1 MKVYT
6 DQHPNAEPGEDSIMI
21 ERQRISGIIPPVA
34 TPLTPEEDLDE
45 PGLRRLI
52 RKLVDAGCH
61 GLFVLGGTGE
71 GVYLTEA
78 VRAQTIEVTVEE
90 AAGRLPVIVDTS
102 DVSVKRAVS
111 RGQQAARLG
120 ADVLISTPPFQRP
133 MEPPEVYDYFVA
145 LAEESGMPT
154 MLYNV
159 PPLTGTHVP
168 VATIVRLAQHQGI
181 VGMKNSAEFT
191 HLAQVAVHTRGT
203 GFRLLC
209 GVELFFLPAMMMG
222 AVGGTLGLANLWPE
236 LCVQAYEVGILG
248 DWKRAQKTQN
258 TLLRFAELAFRLP
271 WVPVVKHALSLI
283 GVCGP
288 TVMRPAR
295 TLSETEQGLVRDW
308 LIEYGLLD

>member
-1 MKVYT
+1 
-6 DQHPNAEPGEDSIMI
+6 MI
-21 ERQRISGIIPPVA
+21 ERQSISGIIPPVA
-34 TPLTPEEDLDE
+34 TPLTPEEDLDV

-52 RKLVDAGCH
+52 SKLVDAGCH

-133 MEPPEVYDYFVA
+133 MEPEEIYDYFVA
-145 LAEESGMPT
+145 LAEETGMPT

-168 VATIVRLAQHQGI
+168 VGTIVRLTRHEGI
-181 VGMKNSAEFT
+181 VGMKDSAEFT
-191 HLAQVAVHTRGT
+191 HLAHVAVQTRGT

-209 GVELFFLPAMMMG
+209 GVETYFLPAMMMG
-222 AVGGTLGLANLWPE
+222 AVGGTLGLANVWPE
-236 LCVQAYEVGILG
+236 LCVRAYKIGILG
-248 DWKRAQKTQN
+248 DWEEAAQTQD
-258 TLLRFAELAFRLP
+258 TLFRFSQLAFRLP
-271 WVPVVKHALSLI
+271 WVPVVKYALSLLGI
-283 GVCGP
+283 CGP
-288 TVMRPAR
+288 TVVRPAR
-295 TLSETEQGLVRDW
+295 MLSGTEQSLVHNW
-308 LIEYGLLD
+308 LVEHGLLR